1 MLLCY
6 VTYCYVTLRYIILYC
21 IVYIVYLLNVSGT
34 LVAIL
39 REVHYKNFTNVKYY
53 F

>member
-1 MLLCY
+1 MLCY
-6 VTYCYVTLRYIILYC
+6 YVMLRIVTSRYVILYY